1 MLLRGGGSPTPG
13 TATETV
19 APKVTP
25 SLGPPR
31 TPDPDDLAL
40 HRFWLLVKA
49 PTLSYHMETKGGG
62 TLGTEAAWT
71 FSESLDV
78 SGDDWAGRERAHG
91 LGVAGVV
98 DIVAL
103 GTEVWIK
110 FPDSWHRNIEHDPYF
125 RSLPFL
131 DLDSERDLIVSGEV
145 VKDGVTLYDL
155 KSTTNYQPYPGRLI
169 GFVSLGLQVDTLQL
183 DILVTADGV
192 PVQATVN
199 ILAGGLGLN
208 GKPQLD
214 REGDADLLEGRRR
227 RSRSRP
233 PSPDVG
239 SGSDASARGPHAGRA
254 ISRRARVATAP
265 HGPPRGHGDRVQRHL
280 LPVLGGL
287 AVDRDRVPLPVRAAV
302 PGDPRLA

>member
-1 MLLRGGGSPTPG
+1 VGLLVAAIVAAVVLRGGATPTLG

-19 APKVTP
+19 APKITP
-25 SLGPPR
+25 SVGPPR

-40 HRFWLLVKA
+40 QRFWTLVKT

-78 SGDDWAGRERAHG
+78 AGDDWAGRERAHG

-110 FPDSWHRNIEHDPYF
+110 FPDGWHRNIEHDPYF

-169 GFVSLGLQVDTLQL
+169 GFVSLGLQVDTLEL

-199 ILAGGLGLN
+199 ILAGGLGLT
-208 GKPQLD
+208 GKPQLVAKAT
-214 REGDADLLEGRRR
+214 RTFTK
-227 RSRSRP
+227 
-233 PSPDVG
+233 VG
-239 SGSDASARGPHAGRA
+239 GTFS
-254 ISRRARVATAP
+254 IKAP
-265 HGPPRGHGDRVQRHL
+265 KS
-280 LPVLGGL
+280 
-287 AVDRDRVPLPVRAAV
+287 
-302 PGDPRLA
+302 